1 MSAQDNL
8 QTLRD
13 AQSPF
18 SVFAAI
24 NNPAR
29 IGLSDLNKEVRV
41 VTATTLGTVSIN
53 PTLTAPSGIVVLA
66 NLTALTGAL
75 TIAPPTYE
83 LYLPKLTALAQNL
96 TVTANTVLTTCKV
109 PLLASIAASKTLSV
123 NNSSALATVDFGSLT
138 TLDGGMYLTNS
149 PALQAAAF
157 PALQTIGA
165 AGVLYLSG
173 LTNAALT
180 SLSFPLLTSGGT
192 LSAQLLHKVTSISL
206 PRLATA
212 KTLSLGSNAALT
224 SVNLPSLTAVTGN
237 LESINNT
244 AMATFS
250 APELTSVEGNLQLEG
265 CSALTS
271 VSCPKLVTAP
281 YVSIGWNPSLTA
293 LSLPK
298 LNPINH
304 LNLSGCT
311 QLTSLSLPEA
321 TSVTGSINLGGSG
334 LTSLALPGITTFSG
348 GASLGLG
355 EQMTSVSFANLTSTS
370 SSTSLGGSGMSQLTS
385 LSFPQL
391 TGPMGMTM
399 NLNGLATALTVN
411 LGNVTSIAAP
421 ITLGAASQGSAVHL
435 TLNAPACQ
443 SIDNSLYFDYAGKV
457 TLNLPVG
464 FDLWGSLHLS
474 YSNRTVEELIELIDY
489 LSQRIDGGYG
499 DIYLSE
505 GCADWWGNNGPWS
518 HSGLSNALNTL
529 ASNFSGYIDYGYP
542 PP

>member
-29 IGLSDLNKEVRV
+29 IGLSDLTKEVRV

-66 NLTALTGAL
+66 NLTTLTGTL

-83 LYLPKLTALAQNL
+83 LYLPKLTALTQNL
-96 TVTANTVLTTCKV
+96 AVTANTVLTTCKV
-109 PLLASIAASKTLSV
+109 PLLASIAATKTLAV

-138 TLDGGMYLTNS
+138 TLDGGLQITNS

-165 AGVLYLSG
+165 AGVLYLYN

-192 LSAQLLHKVTSISL
+192 LSAQLLSKVTSISL

-212 KTLSLGSNAALT
+212 KTLRLGSNAALT
-224 SVNLPSLTAVTGN
+224 SVNLPSLTAVTGD
-237 LESINNT
+237 LESNNNGAMT
-244 AMATFS
+244 AFS

-281 YVSIGWNPSLTA
+281 SVNIAWNPSLTA

-298 LNPINH
+298 LNPIKY

-321 TSVTGSINLGGSG
+321 TSVTGDFNLSGTG

-348 GASLGLG
+348 GVSLALG
-355 EQMTSVSFANLTSTS
+355 DRMTSVSFANLTSS
-370 SSTSLGGSGMSQLTS
+370 SAGSYLVGYSMSLLTS

-391 TGPMGMTM
+391 TGPMGIQ
-399 NLNGLATALTVN
+399 LSLYGLATALTVN
-411 LGNVTSIAAP
+411 LGNVTSIDAT
-421 ITLGAASQGSAVHL
+421 ISLGSSGVHL
-435 TLNAPACQ
+435 TLDAPACQ
-443 SIDNSLYFDYAGKV
+443 SINNSLNFDYAGKV
-457 TLNLPVG
+457 TLNLPPG
-464 FDLWGSLHLS
+464 FALHGYLYLS

-489 LSQRIDGGYG
+489 LSQRIDGGSG
-499 DIYLSE
+499 AIYLTE
-505 GCADWWGNNGPWS
+505 GCAGWWWGGNNPFE
-518 HSGLSNALNTL
+518 HPGLSNALNTL